1 MTPALFRRIDWSSL
15 DAAGRIDALA
25 RPARRSE
32 RDVQDV
38 VAGIFEQV
46 AISGGAAVKQFAL
59 QIDGFAPRRI
69 AITPQAVAEARDAL
83 PPADTRALRVA
94 AENVRV
100 FHQATKPEDT
110 AFVETTQGVRSKLV
124 WRPIGAAGIYVPGG
138 TAPLFSSLLMQAI
151 PAEVAGVR
159 ERVVVTPPAKDGSVH
174 PAMILAAAEAGLDAI
189 WLIGGAQA
197 IAALTYGA
205 VLDDGEIPP
214 CDKLFGPGNAFV
226 AEAKR
231 YAAALPNGP
240 SVDMPAGPS
249 ELLVIADRDC
259 DPELVAADL
268 LSQAE
273 HDADA
278 QVILVADRDA
288 TIDAVLDAVEE
299 QVSTLPR
306 EAIARASLAEARAIK
321 VVDMAEAVAVS
332 NLYGPEHLAI
342 QTEDA
347 ETLVPSIRAAGAV
360 FVGRWAAETLGDYA
374 AGPSHVLPTDGGA
387 RTLGGITTASFM
399 TSMSVQT
406 VTEAGAGRLG
416 PIAARLARL
425 EGLEAHARAA
435 DLRSV
440 A

>member
-1 MTPALFRRIDWSSL
+1 MRRLDWSSL
-15 DAAGRIDALA
+15 DGQGRMDALA

-32 RDVQDV
+32 RDVADV
-38 VAGIFEQV
+38 VQGIFEQV
-46 AISGGAAVKQFAL
+46 AISGGAAVTRYGAE
-59 QIDGFAPRRI
+59 IDGFAPRRI
-69 AITPQAVAEARDAL
+69 AITPEAVTEARDAL

-110 AFVETTQGVRSKLV
+110 PFIETTPGVKSKLV

-151 PAEVAGVR
+151 PAEVAGV
-159 ERVVVTPPAKDGSVH
+159 EIRVVVTPPSKDGSVH

-197 IAALTYGA
+197 IAAMTYGA

-249 ELLVIADRDC
+249 ELLVIADRHC

-288 TIDAVLDAVEE
+288 TIDAVLAELE
-299 QVSTLPR
+299 AQLATLPR
-306 EAIARASLAEARAIK
+306 ADIARASLAEARAVK
-321 VVDMAEAVAVS
+321 VADMAEACAVS
-332 NLYGPEHLAI
+332 NLYGPEHLALHA
-342 QTEDA
+342 EDA
-347 ETLVPSIRAAGAV
+347 ESLVPLIRAAGAV

-399 TSMSVQT
+399 TSMSVQQ
-406 VTEAGAGRLG
+406 VTEAGAERLG

-440 A
+440 P

>member
-1 MTPALFRRIDWSSL
+1 MRRIDWSSL
-15 DAAGRIDALA
+15 DTAGRKDALA
-25 RPARRSE
+25 RPRRRSE
-32 RDVQDV
+32 TSVGDVVRKIFDDVQARGGEAV
-38 VAGIFEQV
+38 TEW
-46 AISGGAAVKQFAL
+46 AIKLDGA
-59 QIDGFAPRRI
+59 APRRI
-69 AITPQAVAEARDAL
+69 AITDAAVAEARDAL

-100 FHQATKPEDT
+100 FHQATVPEDSKLI
-110 AFVETTQGVRSKLV
+110 ETTPGVTSQIV
-124 WRPIGAAGIYVPGG
+124 WRSIGAAGLYVPGG
-138 TAPLFSSLLMQAI
+138 TAPLFSSLLMLAI
-151 PAEVAGVR
+151 PAGVAGV
-159 ERVVVTPPAKDGSVH
+159 ETRVAVTPPSKDGSAH
-174 PAMILAAAEAGLDAI
+174 PAMILAAAEAGLDAL

-197 IAALTYGA
+197 IAAMTFG
-205 VLDDGEIPP
+205 VTLDDGEIPA
-214 CDKLFGPGNAFV
+214 CDKLFGPGNAYV

-231 YAAALPNGP
+231 YASSLPGGP
-240 SVDMPAGPS
+240 SADMPAGPS

-278 QVILVADRDA
+278 QVVLVADRAA
-288 TIDAVLDAVEE
+288 TIDAVLEAVEE

-321 VVDMAEAVAVS
+321 VAGLDEAVAVS
-332 NLYGPEHLAI
+332 NLYGPEHLALHV
-342 QTEDA
+342 ENA
-347 ETLVPSIRAAGAV
+347 EALAPKIRAAGAV

-387 RTLGGITTASFM
+387 RTLGGITTSSFM

-406 VTEAGAGRLG
+406 VTEAGAERLG

-440 A
+440 G

>member
-1 MTPALFRRIDWSSL
+1 MKRIDWSSL
-15 DAAGRIDALA
+15 DAAGRREALA
-25 RPARRSE
+25 RPKRRSQAS
-32 RDVQDV
+32 VGDV
-38 VAGIFEQV
+38 VRAIFDDVETR
-46 AISGGAAVKQFAL
+46 GGAAVTDWAVKL
-59 QIDGFAPRRI
+59 DGAPPRRI
-69 AITPQAVAEARDAL
+69 AITDEAVAQARDAL

-100 FHQATKPEDT
+100 FHEATRPTDT
-110 AFVETTQGVRSKLV
+110 ALIETTPGVRSKLV

-151 PAEVAGVR
+151 PAAVAGVDR
-159 ERVVVTPPAKDGSVH
+159 RVVVTPPSKDGSAH
-174 PAMILAAAEAGLDAI
+174 PAMILAAAEAGLEAI
-189 WLIGGAQA
+189 WLLGGAQA
-197 IAALTYGA
+197 IAALTYGV
-205 VLDDGEIPP
+205 VLDDGEIPA
-214 CDKLFGPGNAFV
+214 CDKLFGPGNAYV

-231 YAAALPNGP
+231 YASSLPGGP
-240 SVDMPAGPS
+240 SADMPAGPS
-249 ELLVIADRDC
+249 ELLVIADRFC
-259 DPELVAADL
+259 DPEIAAADL

-278 QVILVADRDA
+278 QVILVAERDA
-288 TIDAVLDAVEE
+288 TIDAILAEVESQLE
-299 QVSTLPR
+299 TLPR
-306 EAIARASLAEARAIK
+306 ADIARASLSEARAIK
-321 VVDMAEAVAVS
+321 VTDMAEACVVS

-342 QTEDA
+342 QA
-347 ETLVPSIRAAGAV
+347 EEAEALVGSIRAAGAV

-406 VTEAGAGRLG
+406 VTEAGAERLG

-440 A
+440 G

>member
-1 MTPALFRRIDWSSL
+1 MRRIDWSSL
-15 DAAGRIDALA
+15 DAAGRKDALA
-25 RPARRSE
+25 RPKRRSE
-32 RDVQDV
+32 TSVGDFVREIFDDVQ
-38 VAGIFEQV
+38 AR
-46 AISGGAAVKQFAL
+46 GGAAVTDWAIKL
-59 QIDGFAPRRI
+59 DGAPPRRI
-69 AITPQAVAEARDAL
+69 AITDAVVAEARDAL
-83 PPADTRALRVA
+83 PPGDTRALRVA

-100 FHQATKPEDT
+100 FHQATVPEDSKLI
-110 AFVETTQGVRSKLV
+110 ETTPGVTSRIV
-124 WRPIGAAGIYVPGG
+124 WRPIGAAGLYVPGG
-138 TAPLFSSLLMQAI
+138 TAPLFSSLLMLAI
-151 PAEVAGVR
+151 PAGVAGVTT
-159 ERVVVTPPAKDGSVH
+159 RVAVTPPSKDGSAH

-197 IAALTYGA
+197 IAAMTYGA
-205 VLDDGEIPP
+205 VLDDGEIPA

-231 YAAALPNGP
+231 YASSLPGGP
-240 SVDMPAGPS
+240 SADMPAGPS

-278 QVILVADRDA
+278 QVMLVADRAA
-288 TIDAVLDAVEE
+288 TIDAILEAIED

-321 VVDMAEAVAVS
+321 VADLADAVAVS
-332 NLYGPEHLAI
+332 NLYGPEHLALHV
-342 QTEDA
+342 EDA
-347 ETLVPSIRAAGAV
+347 EKLVPSIRAAGAV

-387 RTLGGITTASFM
+387 RTLGGITTSSFM

-406 VTEAGAGRLG
+406 VTEAGAERLG

-440 A
+440 G

>member
-1 MTPALFRRIDWSSL
+1 MPPSIFKRIDWSSL
-15 DAAGRIDALA
+15 DAAGRKDALA
-25 RPARRSE
+25 RPKRRSE
-32 RDVQDV
+32 TSVGDVVRKIFDDVQ
-38 VAGIFEQV
+38 AR
-46 AISGGAAVKQFAL
+46 GGAAVTEWAIRL
-59 QIDGFAPRRI
+59 DGAPPRRI
-69 AITPQAVAEARDAL
+69 AITDATVSAARDAL

-100 FHQATKPEDT
+100 FHQATVPEDSKLI
-110 AFVETTQGVRSKLV
+110 ETTPGVTSRLV
-124 WRPIGAAGIYVPGG
+124 WRPIGAAGLYVPGG
-138 TAPLFSSLLMQAI
+138 TAPLFSSLLMLAI
-151 PAEVAGVR
+151 PAGVAGVTT
-159 ERVVVTPPAKDGSVH
+159 RVAVTPPSKDGSAH
-174 PAMILAAAEAGLDAI
+174 PAMILAAAEAGLDAL
-189 WLIGGAQA
+189 WLLGGAQA
-197 IAALTYGA
+197 IAAMTFG
-205 VLDDGEIPP
+205 VTLDDGDIPA
-214 CDKLFGPGNAFV
+214 CDKLFGPGNAYV

-231 YAAALPNGP
+231 YALSLPGGP
-240 SVDMPAGPS
+240 SADMPAGPS

-278 QVILVADRDA
+278 QVVLVADRAA
-288 TIDAVLDAVEE
+288 TIDAVLEAVEE

-306 EAIARASLAEARAIK
+306 ETIARASLAEARA
-321 VVDMAEAVAVS
+321 VLVADLAEAVAVS
-332 NLYGPEHLAI
+332 NLYGPEHLALHV
-342 QTEDA
+342 EDA
-347 ETLVPSIRAAGAV
+347 DKLVPSIRAAGAV

-387 RTLGGITTASFM
+387 RTLGGITTSSFM

-406 VTEAGAGRLG
+406 VTEAGAERLG

-440 A
+440 G